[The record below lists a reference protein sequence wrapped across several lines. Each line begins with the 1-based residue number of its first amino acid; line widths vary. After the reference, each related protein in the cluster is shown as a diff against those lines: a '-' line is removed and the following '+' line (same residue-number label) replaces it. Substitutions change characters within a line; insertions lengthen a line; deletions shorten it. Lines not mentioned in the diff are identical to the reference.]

1 MKVMDEQ
8 DKQREQLSAYLDGE
22 LSAADAQR
30 LEQAI
35 QQDPSLQVELE
46 ALRRTRDLLRQ
57 LPAGQ
62 TPPHFA
68 RDVLR
73 RAERHHHIGRAAPGG
88 SLGAFRWIFAATA
101 AVVLIACGLAMI
113 ILNQLPNG
121 SPDGE
126 SVLTTPGPTA
136 GFDGDAFNDVAA
148 VPAVITE
155 TIWTDN
161 LNETLG
167 QVQHVLLANSLEAIE
182 PRSKALPSIK
192 YASRRANV
200 FNTQELGKE
209 QIQLELDVLVDE
221 AGKLRTELAQ
231 VRFRQRV
238 SQDALPVR
246 GSRPAEVPGRADVD
260 GPAAELTSAAE
271 PEPVDRAEARAEAV
285 DAAKSASGGV
295 TLARREPASRPTL
308 AGRDAVD
315 TMESDEDEAYQP
327 APPRRVQRMV
337 VILNLRSDAA
347 DKPEALMRETDP

>member
-22 LSAADAQR
+22 LSAADAQQ

-57 LPAGQ
+57 LPIGQ

-73 RAERHHHIGRAAPGG
+73 RAERHHHIGRAAPGA
-88 SLGAFRWIFAATA
+88 SLRAFRWISAATA

-113 ILNQLPNG
+113 ILYPPPSG

-126 SVLTTPGPTA
+126 IVLTTPGPRA
-136 GFDGDAFNDVAA
+136 GFEEDAFRDVAA

-167 QVQHVLLANSLEAIE
+167 QVQQVLLANRLEAIE
-182 PRSKALPSIK
+182 PTNKALQSIK
-192 YASRRANV
+192 FASRQANV
-200 FNTQELGKE
+200 FNTQELGKQ
-209 QIQLELDVLVDE
+209 QIQLELDILVDQ

-231 VRFRQRV
+231 VRSQQRV
-238 SQDALPVR
+238 SQEALPAR
-246 GSRPAEVPGRADVD
+246 GSRLAEVAAGAEGRAEVDDTAADSTTAPGPELANRAEDVD
-260 GPAAELTSAAE
+260 AGKST
-271 PEPVDRAEARAEAV
+271 RGAV
-285 DAAKSASGGV
+285 
-295 TLARREPASRPTL
+295 TIARREPTSRSTR
-308 AGRDAVD
+308 AGEDAVD
-315 TMESDEDEAYQP
+315 MKAADEDEVYQP
-327 APPRRVQRMV
+327 APRPRVQRMV
-337 VILNLRSDAA
+337 VILNLRSSAA
-347 DKPEALMRETDP
+347 DTPAALMRETDP

>member
-8 DKQREQLSAYLDGE
+8 DKQREQLSAYLDDE

-57 LPAGQ
+57 LPTGQ

-73 RAERHHHIGRAAPGG
+73 RAERHHHIGRAAPGA
-88 SLGAFRWIFAATA
+88 SLRAFRWIGAATA
-101 AVVLIACGLAMI
+101 AVVLIAAGLAMI

-126 SVLTTPGPTA
+126 SVLTTAAPRA
-136 GFDGDAFNDVAA
+136 GFEEDAFSDVSA

-167 QVQHVLLANSLEAIE
+167 QVQQVLLANSLEAIE
-182 PRSKALPSIK
+182 PTSKALTSITF
-192 YASRRANV
+192 ASRRANV
-200 FNTQELGKE
+200 FNTKELGKE
-209 QIQLELDVLVDE
+209 QIQLELDVLVDQ

-231 VRFRQRV
+231 VRWRQRV
-238 SQDALPVR
+238 SQEALPAR
-246 GSRPAEVPGRADVD
+246 GGRPAEVPGRAEVA
-260 GPAAELTSAAE
+260 GTAAELTTAE
-271 PEPVDRAEARAEAV
+271 KPKPADRAEDV
-285 DAAKSASGGV
+285 DAAKSTPGGV
-295 TLARREPASRPTL
+295 TIVRREPTSQPAL

-315 TMESDEDEAYQP
+315 TMAFGEDEAYQP
-327 APPRRVQRMV
+327 APRRRVQRMV
-337 VILNLRSDAA
+337 VILNLRSSAA
-347 DKPEALMRETDP
+347 DEPAALMRETDR